1 MNSWHS
7 FLHQQG
13 ASIVEQNAISFG
25 EKPGDY
31 PGLESKTTI
40 TPLIHLGLLS
50 VKGADSA
57 RFLQGQVTC
66 DVQQLSLGHSLI
78 GARCNPKGRA
88 LADFLLCQPSED
100 QLLLVMNHRLVQQ
113 NIEELSKFA
122 AFFKTQLLDASKDYQ
137 LIGICGEEAETLASN
152 IPASYHYPLSD
163 GRQLLIV
170 PTEDAPSAWKELS
183 ASAAPTGNEFWH
195 LQDIRAGLGHVQTE
209 TVAMFVPQ
217 MLNLQAIEGISFKKG
232 CYTGQEVVARMK
244 YLGKLKRRMYRLT
257 TDSPLLPTPG
267 TPCYLPTQKQSI
279 GNIVQAANVD
289 NNHQELLVVLTDE
302 ASKSDTLIIGEAPAQ
317 AVKQQLLPYDADE

>member
-13 ASIVEQNAISFG
+13 ASIVGRNVITFG

-78 GARCNPKGRA
+78 GARCNPKGRT
-88 LADFLLCQPSED
+88 LADFLLCQSSKD

-113 NIEELSKFA
+113 NIDELSKFS
-122 AFFKTQLLDASKDYQ
+122 AFFKTQLLDTSEDYQ
-137 LIGICGEEAETLASN
+137 LIGICGEKAETLASN
-152 IPASYHYPLSD
+152 ILASYRYTLSD

-170 PTEDAPSAWKELS
+170 PTEDAPSIWKELS
-183 ASAAPTGNEFWH
+183 ANATPTGNDFWH

-232 CYTGQEVVARMK
+232 CYMGQEVVARMK
-244 YLGKLKRRMYRLT
+244 YLGKLKRKMYRLT

-267 TPCYLPTQKQSI
+267 TPCYLPTKKQSI
-279 GNIVQAANVD
+279 GNIVQAANAD

-302 ASKSDTLIIGEAPAQ
+302 ASKSDTLIIGEAPKQ
-317 AVKQQLLPYDADE
+317 AVKQQSLPYDTD

>member
-31 PGLESKTTI
+31 PGLENNTTI

-66 DVQQLSLGHSLI
+66 DVQQLSLGRSQI

-88 LADFLLCQPSED
+88 LADFLLCQPRED
-100 QLLLVMNHRLVQQ
+100 QLLLVMNCQLVQQ
-113 NIEELSKFA
+113 NIDELSKFA
-122 AFFKTQLLDASKDYQ
+122 AFFKTQLNDASKDYQ
-137 LIGICGEEAETLASN
+137 LIGICGEEAETLANN

-170 PTEDAPSAWKELS
+170 PTDDAPSAWKELS
-183 ASAAPTGNEFWH
+183 TNAAPTGSEFWD

-209 TVAMFVPQ
+209 TVAMFIPQ

-232 CYTGQEVVARMK
+232 CYTGQEIVARMK

-257 TDSPLLPTPG
+257 TNSPLLPTPG

-279 GNIVQAANVD
+279 GNIVQAANAN

-302 ASKSDTLIIGEAPAQ
+302 ASKSETLIIGEAPAQ
-317 AVKQQLLPYDADE
+317 TVKQQILPYNTE